1 MRIEQKGTDMK
12 FDITL
17 IFVVAAVWA
26 LLALAY
32 ALAPWSGMI
41 GYAWVWGFGAALFL
55 GLGIALRRAAK
66 AFDDGKDAR

>member
-1 MRIEQKGTDMK
+1 MK

-17 IFVVAAVWA
+17 IFIVAAVWA
-26 LLALAY
+26 VLALAY

-55 GLGIALRRAAK
+55 GLGLALRKASAAHRK
-66 AFDDGKDAR
+66 VEGRS